1 MRAAAGAII
10 LGGMTI
16 DMRPAPAPAA
26 PVSPVADWLIRKG
39 LTRGTTASLIHGVSR
54 RIAEAGVPLWRLN
67 YMVQTLH
74 PQSMAALYR
83 WTDDED
89 KVTSFAPP
97 RGPGNRQPDR
107 FLNSP
112 FKVVFET
119 GREIRRRLEGPEA
132 VLDFPILPDLVKEGA
147 TDYAV
152 FPVRFSD
159 GQINAIT
166 CATRRPGGFSEADLA
181 TLRRAIRALAGP
193 LEVMQMRE
201 LSRTLLDTY
210 LGRGAGGRV
219 LDGVIDRGAG
229 ETIRAVI
236 WYCDLR
242 NFTGL
247 SESLPMEAMIRLLND
262 YFEAVGAPIQEVGG
276 EILKFVGDAILAIF
290 PITDGCS
297 AQEACARA
305 LGAATAAQGRMKALN
320 AERAKQ
326 GWPTLDFGITL
337 HVGDVIYGN
346 IGTPDRLDFTVIGP
360 AVNLVTRMEDLT
372 KELKQPVLVS
382 DLFAELAGTDFA
394 PMGAHRFQGI
404 SEPHAIFAPLPG

>member
-1 MRAAAGAII
+1 
-10 LGGMTI
+10 MTVETL
-16 DMRPAPAPAA
+16 PAPPLAT
-26 PVSPVADWLIRKG
+26 SPVADWLIRKG
-39 LTRGTTASLIHGVSR
+39 LHRGTTASLIHGVSR
-54 RIAEAGVPLWRLN
+54 RLVEAGVPLWRFN

-83 WTDDED
+83 WTADDD
-89 KVTSFAPP
+89 TITTFAPP
-97 RGPGNRQPDR
+97 RGPGGRAPDR

-112 FKVVFET
+112 FKLVFDT
-119 GREIRRRLEGPEA
+119 GVELRRRLEGPGA
-132 VLDFPILPDLVKEGA
+132 VLDFPILPDLVQEGA

-166 CATRRPGGFSEADLA
+166 CATRRAGGFADGDLD

-210 LGRGAGGRV
+210 LGRNAGVRV
-219 LDGVIDRGAG
+219 LDGVIDRGTG
-229 ETIRAVI
+229 EVIRAVI

-242 NFTGL
+242 NFTGM
-247 SESLPMEAMIRLLND
+247 SEHLPVNGLITVLND
-262 YFEAVGAPIQEVGG
+262 YFEAVGGPIQEVGG

-290 PITDGCS
+290 PIDDGCS
-297 AQEACARA
+297 TTEACARA
-305 LGAATAAQGRMKALN
+305 LGAATAAQARMAALN
-320 AERAKQ
+320 ERRQAEGQA
-326 GWPTLDFGITL
+326 TLGFGITL

-372 KELKQPVLVS
+372 KELQQPLLVS
-382 DLFAELAGTDFA
+382 DLFAELAGGDFA
-394 PMGAHRFQGI
+394 PMGLHRFQGI
-404 SEPHAIFAPLPG
+404 SEPRAIFAPLPG

>member
-1 MRAAAGAII
+1 MS
-10 LGGMTI
+10 LTTLPP
-16 DMRPAPAPAA
+16 PAPSPA
-26 PVSPVADWLIRKG
+26 VSPVADWLIRKG
-39 LTRGTTASLIHGVSR
+39 LHRGTTASLIHGVSLR
-54 RIAEAGVPLWRLN
+54 LVEAGVPLWRLN

-74 PQSMAALYR
+74 PQSSAALYR
-83 WTDDED
+83 WTEGEERIW
-89 KVTSFAPP
+89 TLQPP
-97 RGPGNRQPDR
+97 RGPRGVSADR
-107 FLNSP
+107 FRNSP
-112 FKVVFET
+112 FKVVFDT
-119 GREIRRRLEGPEA
+119 GREIRRRIEGPDA

-152 FPVRFSD
+152 FPLRFSD
-159 GQINAIT
+159 GQVNAIA
-166 CATRRPGGFSEADLA
+166 CATRRAGGFGDADMT

-210 LGRGAGGRV
+210 LGRNAGGRV

-242 NFTGL
+242 NFTGM

-297 AQEACARA
+297 ASEACARA
-305 LGAATAAQGRMKALN
+305 LGAATAAQARMAALN
-320 AERAKQ
+320 DERRRRA
-326 GWPTLDFGITL
+326 W
-337 HVGDVIYGN
+337 
-346 IGTPDRLDFTVIGP
+346 R
-360 AVNLVTRMEDLT
+360 R
-372 KELKQPVLVS
+372 
-382 DLFAELAGTDFA
+382 
-394 PMGAHRFQGI
+394 
-404 SEPHAIFAPLPG
+404 

>member
-1 MRAAAGAII
+1 MSSAT
-10 LGGMTI
+10 LPP
-16 DMRPAPAPAA
+16 PAPSPA
-26 PVSPVADWLIRKG
+26 VSPVADWLIRKG
-39 LTRGTTASLIHGVSR
+39 LHRGTTASLIHGVSR
-54 RIAEAGVPLWRLN
+54 RLVEAEVPLWRLN

-74 PQSMAALYR
+74 PQSMAAIYR
-83 WTDDED
+83 WTSDED
-89 KVTSFAPP
+89 KVSTFAPP
-97 RGPGNRQPDR
+97 RGPGGQGPDR

-112 FKVVFET
+112 FKVVFDT
-119 GREIRRRLEGPEA
+119 GQEIRRHLEGPGA
-132 VLDFPILPDLVKEGA
+132 LLDFPILPDLVQEGA

-166 CATRRPGGFSEADLA
+166 CATRRAGGFSEADMA

-210 LGRGAGGRV
+210 LGRNAGGRV

-242 NFTGL
+242 NFTGM

-297 AQEACARA
+297 AAEACARA
-305 LGAATAAQGRMKALN
+305 LGAATAAQGRMAALN
-320 AERAKQ
+320 EERRTHN
-326 GWPTLDFGITL
+326 WTPLDFGITL

-372 KELKQPVLVS
+372 KTLKQPVLVS
-382 DLFAELAGTDFA
+382 DLFAELAGGDFG
-394 PMGAHRFQGI
+394 PMGSHRFQGI
-404 SEPHAIFAPLPG
+404 PEPRAIFAPRAA